1 MSNQIPPV
9 IKTVTIV
16 FLSFLLVLVVSI
28 VIPVLYDS
36 LFYTLLPESWKI
48 LSAFEYLS
56 LILILIGLLGILPF
70 IPSLYKNFL
79 DRQNREAKRKV
90 RLMVF
95 SKELPS
101 YKKIYEG
108 AWFNI
113 QNTRRILVDVI
124 DGKEK
129 IYSQKTIE
137 AASALHS
144 IEWKIIEKVRETL
157 ESWDLGYILVDWM
170 RSARD
175 VADFDE
181 LREFDKKRIEA
192 LRMAEIAG
200 IDKNSKVYQRLSR
213 SDPRTPI
220 TPG

>member
-70 IPSLYKNFL
+70 IPSLYKTFL
-79 DRQNREAKRKV
+79 DWQNREAKRKV

-129 IYSQKTIE
+129 FYSQKTIE

-181 LREFDKKRIEA
+181 LREIDKRRIEA

-213 SDPRTPI
+213 SDPRSPI
-220 TPG
+220 KPG

>member
-70 IPSLYKNFL
+70 IPSLYKTFL
-79 DRQNREAKRKV
+79 DWQNREAKRKV

-129 IYSQKTIE
+129 FYSQKTIE

-170 RSARD
+170 RSAKD

-181 LREFDKKRIEA
+181 LREIDKRRIEA

-220 TPG
+220 KPG

>member
-48 LSAFEYLS
+48 LGAFEYLS
-56 LILILIGLLGILPF
+56 LILILIGLLGVLPF
-70 IPSLYKNFL
+70 IPSLYKTFL

-129 IYSQKTIE
+129 FYSQKTIE

-181 LREFDKKRIEA
+181 LRKIDKRRIEA

-213 SDPRTPI
+213 SDPRSPI
-220 TPG
+220 KPG

>member
-70 IPSLYKNFL
+70 IPSLYKTFL
-79 DRQNREAKRKV
+79 DWQNREAKRKV

-129 IYSQKTIE
+129 FCSQKTIE

-181 LREFDKKRIEA
+181 LREIDKRRIEA

-220 TPG
+220 KPG

>member
-48 LSAFEYLS
+48 LSPFEYLS
-56 LILILIGLLGILPF
+56 LILILIGLLGVLPF
-70 IPSLYKNFL
+70 IPSLYKTFL
-79 DRQNREAKRKV
+79 DWQNREAKRKV

-129 IYSQKTIE
+129 FYSQKTIE

-181 LREFDKKRIEA
+181 LREIDKRRIEA

>member
-56 LILILIGLLGILPF
+56 LILILIGLLGVLPF
-70 IPSLYKNFL
+70 IPSLYKTFL
-79 DRQNREAKRKV
+79 DWQNREAKRKV

-129 IYSQKTIE
+129 FYSQKTIE

-181 LREFDKKRIEA
+181 LREIDKRRIEA

-213 SDPRTPI
+213 SDPRSPI
-220 TPG
+220 KPG

>member
-70 IPSLYKNFL
+70 IPSLYKTFL
-79 DRQNREAKRKV
+79 DWQNREAKRKV

-129 IYSQKTIE
+129 FYSQKTIE

-181 LREFDKKRIEA
+181 LREIDKRRIEA

-220 TPG
+220 KPG